1 MVKKRCYRKG
11 QQTGSSAA
19 LLVGIIALII
29 VLYIVILPPSERE
42 KLLGE
47 DDDDDE
53 DDDDE
58 DKNISILLE
67 EFVGRIDF
75 VKEPEDI
82 DLPNVFLVETTDSKV
97 LERIGSILVRN
108 GWFDKQFRNITF
120 SIKDL
125 ENTD

>member
-1 MVKKRCYRKG
+1 MVKKRCYKKA
-11 QQTGSSAA
+11 QETGSSAA
-19 LLVGIIALII
+19 LLVGIIALIV

-47 DDDDDE
+47 DTDGGKADK
-53 DDDDE
+53 

-82 DLPNVFLVETTDSKV
+82 DLPNVFLVKSTESKV
-97 LERIGSILVRN
+97 LERVGSILVRSGEGFYAN
-108 GWFDKQFRNITF
+108 LADKTIF
-120 SIKDL
+120 SRIY
-125 ENTD
+125 